1 MKPKFCVH
9 EGNAQ
14 YRCEVSWGVRNNSLH
29 FSPFGDSEA
38 NKMAADE
45 ASSTNQMPSSGY
57 T

>member
-45 ASSTNQMPSSGY
+45 ASSTNQMPASGY